1 MAGVQEMLLA
11 YKAVVAEG
19 VELRVVVPAR
29 LMPQF
34 TWIGLGQVMAVYP
47 SISAALAAAGPA
59 VAG

>member
-1 MAGVQEMLLA
+1 MLLV
-11 YKAVVAEG
+11 YKVVVAEG
-19 VELRVVVPAR
+19 IELRVVPAR

-34 TWIGLGQVMAVYP
+34 TWTGLDHVMAVYP